1 MERKIMEIWPRN
13 GQKVNSLK
21 SKRKKKKNQDKTR
34 LQGKQKERTVW
45 WQEPLNYILKI
56 LF

>member
-21 SKRKKKKNQDKTR
+21 SKRKKKTKTKQDYRGSRKRELFGGKN
-34 LQGKQKERTVW
+34 L
-45 WQEPLNYILKI
+45 
-56 LF
+56 